1 MSTASGRAKYNRAIA
16 KYDRSDFTKEK
27 KELEFLE
34 GGGTNIWSGS
44 QVGSKFHQA
53 RINQLRAKI
62 GPSAGSVAKR
72 DLAIQSPEDK
82 FKQKYPNLGYNDP
95 NTWIRTPNPE
105 IGKPDI
111 VTRPS
116 DSQLKQLNY
125 NASRAGK
132 MDYYSTGK
140 YADQSQSDMARYSNQ
155 PKDRTVQSMK
165 IIEGLNL
172 SGNNPQQGENTNTS
186 GGAVSTDSDS
196 TTPLNKTVTN
206 QGNDQVAGSL
216 KIWSRGGGRTLDQ
229 ADAQTESWLK
239 SRGVDID
246 QISKHNK
253 RSVYRDLRA
262 RGPHIVNGTI
272 RLDGGRGNQNK
283 YNLKINQS

>member
-1 MSTASGRAKYNRAIA
+1 MKKPNKENFDMSTASGRAKYNRAIA

-172 SGNNPQQGENTNTS
+172 SGNNTQETTNTNTS
-186 GGAVSTDSDS
+186 GEAVVQDQETPSLKK
-196 TTPLNKTVTN
+196 TTTI
-206 QGNDQVAGSL
+206 QGNEKIIDGMKISAEGQEWLRKTANSPAAKAGFSDPDRWRLQL
-216 KIWSRGGGRTLDQ
+216 KHREWKANR
-229 ADAQTESWLK
+229 
-239 SRGVDID
+239 
-246 QISKHNK
+246 NK
-253 RSVYRDLRA
+253 
-262 RGPHIVNGTI
+262 
-272 RLDGGRGNQNK
+272 K
-283 YNLKINQS
+283 